1 MNKHPILAS
10 LLSVVCTA
18 MLFSSPSIPESWAAT
33 SSSPGKITYQGFL
46 TDQAGVPIGNNGPVN
61 RVVIFRIFGSESGSD
76 LKWSSQQTVTVD
88 KGHFSVLLGEGGASS
103 DGANLY
109 ASDLSDLFTG
119 SDVSDRFL
127 ELEVEGTKIAPR
139 MQFLSAPY
147 ALLARMAQSVTS
159 PNGSNAVLPADDNVT
174 VTRNLTVSGTLN
186 VTSGIN
192 VPTIA
197 TAGTMSSAS
206 ANVTDT
212 VTAGKFVGN
221 GTIPIGGIIMWSGN
235 TIPAGWAL
243 CDGQGLTPD
252 LRDRFVV
259 GSGGSYQ
266 VKNTGGKADVV
277 LYTENMPSH
286 SHALVIYSGGA
297 HEHTGMET
305 ARADNDDNDSPSNFH
320 VIPGRNYYKSTAG
333 KVPSTGSAHK
343 HSGIAHSSGGGLA
356 HENRPPFFALAF
368 IMRVQ

>member
-1 MNKHPILAS
+1 MNKNPTNTS
-10 LLSVVCTA
+10 LLSVVCSA
-18 MLFSSPSIPESWAAT
+18 LFFTSVVAPECWAAT
-33 SSSPGKITYQGFL
+33 SSAPGKITYQGFL
-46 TDQAGVPIGNNGPVN
+46 TDQSGVPIGKDGPVN
-61 RVVIFRIFGSESGSD
+61 KIVIFRIYGSQSSND
-76 LKWSSQQTVTVD
+76 IKWSSQQTVTVD
-88 KGHFSVLLGEGGASS
+88 KGHFSVLLGEGGASV
-103 DGANLY
+103 DGANLFD
-109 ASDLSDLFTG
+109 SDLSSAFAG
-119 SDVSDRFL
+119 ADVSDRFL
-127 ELEVEGTKIAPR
+127 ELEVDGTKIVPR

-243 CDGQGLTPD
+243 CDGQGPTPD

-266 VKNTGGKADVV
+266 VKNTGGTAYVI
-277 LYTENMPSH
+277 LTTEQMPSH
-286 SHALVIYSGGA
+286 SHQLVIYSGGA

-305 ARADNDDNDSPSNFH
+305 ARADNDDNDQPSDFH
-320 VIPGRNYYKSTAG
+320 VIPGRNYYKTTAG
-333 KVPSTGSAHK
+333 KVPSTGSAHN
-343 HSGIAHSSGGGLA
+343 HSGNVYSTGNGVA